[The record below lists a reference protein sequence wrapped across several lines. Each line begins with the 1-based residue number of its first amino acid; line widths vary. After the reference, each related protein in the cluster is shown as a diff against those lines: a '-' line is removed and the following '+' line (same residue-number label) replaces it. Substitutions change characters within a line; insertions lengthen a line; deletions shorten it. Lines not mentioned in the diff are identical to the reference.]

1 MSKISLGAY
10 RWDIIFRGGFGQ
22 AVARRGAALTC
33 LTASSPRPAYAHRLP
48 LSISIACGEE
58 GYEVERSAAVIASF
72 GARHISSEGDML
84 RCRMTVGSVVRTSAS
99 WALSPER
106 AASPYRGDA

>member
-58 GYEVERSAAVIASF
+58 GYEVGRSAAVIASF

-84 RCRMTVGSVVRTSAS
+84 AVQDDCGFGRTHFCFLGFVA
-99 WALSPER
+99 
-106 AASPYRGDA
+106 

>member
-1 MSKISLGAY
+1 MGY
-10 RWDIIFRGGFGQ
+10 IFRGGFGQ

-58 GYEVERSAAVIASF
+58 GYEVGRSAAVIASF

-84 RCRMTVGSVVRTSAS
+84 RYGMTVGSVVRTSAS
-99 WALSPER
+99 SALSPER
-106 AASPYRGDA
+106 AASSYHGDA

>member
-1 MSKISLGAY
+1 MGYHLSGRLWAGCRPA
-10 RWDIIFRGGFGQ
+10 
-22 AVARRGAALTC
+22 GAALTC

-58 GYEVERSAAVIASF
+58 GYEVGRSAAVIASF

-84 RCRMTVGSVVRTSAS
+84 AVQDDCGFGRTHLCFLGFVA
-99 WALSPER
+99 
-106 AASPYRGDA
+106 